1 MKNWILG
8 SAQFGFHYGIT
19 NSSGMTEREEVERT
33 INAAKNH
40 GASFIDTAAGY
51 GLAEERIGNINSDL
65 KIITKLAIKSE
76 LDLQSQLQD
85 SLQRLKCNS
94 VELVLIHDT
103 DEFFKPDKLTANLAS
118 LQKIKDDGLCKKTGF
133 SLYHPSQ
140 SKLLTQVIHPDVL
153 QVPLNIW
160 NQEFISSGE
169 LARLKTIGIEIHA
182 RSLFLQGV
190 LLADSL
196 PEGVDFMADTF
207 SGWTQYLNNNELT
220 AISACRSF
228 AEKQTLVDCWILG
241 FENKHQVDDFFQTS
255 ITDNDWT
262 QLACSNPSIVD
273 PSQWQTLKQSQ

>member
-19 NSSGMTEREEVERT
+19 NTSGITELEEVERT
-33 INAAKNH
+33 VNAAKSH

-51 GLAEERIGNINSDL
+51 GLAEERIGNIDSDL
-65 KIITKLAIKSE
+65 KIITKLAINNE
-76 LDLQSQLQD
+76 LDLQQQLEL
-85 SLQRLKCNS
+85 SLERLNCDS

-103 DEFFKPDKLTANLAS
+103 DEFIKPDKLEVNLTN
-118 LQKIKDDGLCKKTGF
+118 LQRIKDKGLCKKIGF

-140 SKLLTQVIHPDVL
+140 SKILTQVIHPDVL
-153 QVPLNIW
+153 QIPLNVW

-169 LARLKTIGIEIHA
+169 LTRLKNLGIEIHA

-190 LLADSL
+190 LLASNL
-196 PEGVDFMADTF
+196 PEGVDFMADIF
-207 SGWTQYLNNNELT
+207 AGWIQYLNSNKLA

-228 AEKQTLVDCWILG
+228 AEQQGLVDSWILG
-241 FENKHQVDDFFQTS
+241 FENKNQVDEFFQS
-255 ITDNDWT
+255 IITDNDWS